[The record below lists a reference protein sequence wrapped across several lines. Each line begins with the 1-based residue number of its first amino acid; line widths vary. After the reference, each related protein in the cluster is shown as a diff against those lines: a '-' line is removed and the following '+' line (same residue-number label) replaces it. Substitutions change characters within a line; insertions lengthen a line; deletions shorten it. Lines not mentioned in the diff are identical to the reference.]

1 MSAATRSYTRYF
13 SKLKEVQVSVWVEI
27 LWKISES
34 TFSSGGSCVWKT
46 ENLGRQWQHG
56 SDIHWNTIVPIRR
69 DPIEPHIGRPDRYRK
84 WPKGTRIHSEESKKT
99 SQLASGSNCIGGV
112 DKLLQLKVSAEWS
125 IFVMIGCI
133 TLLFHSSYPNV
144 LSVNICAVN
153 LILLRRITECFPNI
167 KSLDAD
173 WDGEKLHLG
182 EPVSYPATEAQKN

>member
-1 MSAATRSYTRYF
+1 M
-13 SKLKEVQVSVWVEI
+13 
-27 LWKISES
+27 
-34 TFSSGGSCVWKT
+34 
-46 ENLGRQWQHG
+46 
-56 SDIHWNTIVPIRR
+56 
-69 DPIEPHIGRPDRYRK
+69 
-84 WPKGTRIHSEESKKT
+84 
-99 SQLASGSNCIGGV
+99 
-112 DKLLQLKVSAEWS
+112 LQLKVSAEWS

-182 EPVSYPATEAQKN
+182 EPISYPATEAQKN